1 MDKTIYIGIDPGAS
15 GAMAIRYANGAVIA
29 FPWQGESDFVSD
41 IDNISDLMFL
51 EHYEVVAVV
60 EQVGGFV
67 GKAQPGSAMF
77 KFGENY
83 GFIRGVLAKAQIP
96 YRLVRPQQWQKGLPK
111 TPKLADKAAAKRQ
124 HKNDLK
130 DRAAAL
136 FPKVK
141 VTLAN
146 ADALLLLDYA
156 MRNFPSS

>member
-15 GAMAIRYANGAVIA
+15 GAMAIRYASGAIVA
-29 FPWQGESDFVSD
+29 FPWQGEADFVSD
-41 IDNISDLMFL
+41 IENIAELMVL
-51 EHYEVVAVV
+51 ENYDVVAVV

-83 GFIRGVLAKAQIP
+83 GFIRGALAMAQIP
-96 YRLVRPQQWQKGLPK
+96 YRLVRPQEWQKGLPK
-111 TPKLADKAAAKRQ
+111 TPKLSDKALAKRQ

-130 DRAAAL
+130 DRAAQL

-146 ADALLLLDYA
+146 ADALLILDYA
-156 MRNFPSS
+156 MNLKPKG